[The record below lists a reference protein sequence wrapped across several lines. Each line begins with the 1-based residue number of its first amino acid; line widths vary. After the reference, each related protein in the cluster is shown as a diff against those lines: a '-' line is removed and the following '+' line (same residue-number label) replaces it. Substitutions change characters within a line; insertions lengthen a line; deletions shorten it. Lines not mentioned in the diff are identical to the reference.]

1 MRNRRTVNVSVCP
14 ICEMEI
20 GPHDWADNCCP
31 DCGWPDNEGVWTMRV
46 IDVDSGVIVREFPL
60 GDDDDIP
67 SLNAGAQTAAQEA
80 DHEQLD

>member
-1 MRNRRTVNVSVCP
+1 
-14 ICEMEI
+14 
-20 GPHDWADNCCP
+20 
-31 DCGWPDNEGVWTMRV
+31 MRV

-67 SLNAGAQTAAQEA
+67 SLNAGAQAASAQEA